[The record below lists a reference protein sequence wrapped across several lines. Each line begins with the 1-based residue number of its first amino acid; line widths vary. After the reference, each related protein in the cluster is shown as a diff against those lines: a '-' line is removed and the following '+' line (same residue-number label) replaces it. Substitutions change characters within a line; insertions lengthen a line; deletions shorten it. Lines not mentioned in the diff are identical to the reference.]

1 MIEIGSRART
11 QAPPPTVL
19 FEALTQPDRPGARE
33 WLLLA
38 DDEESPSVLEAVDPV
53 LVVWSSLWLK
63 RPDARIRFDIE
74 PDGRSAGSTL
84 RWTLSVEPPRP
95 DDALVGHLRKR
106 MNELVNRDLRYSFG
120 Q

>member
-11 QAPPPTVL
+11 QAPPPSVV
-19 FEALTQPDRPGARE
+19 FEALTQSDRPGARE
-33 WLLLA
+33 WLFLA
-38 DDEESPSVLEAVDPV
+38 DDEEKPGVLEAVDPV

-74 PDGRSAGSTL
+74 PDGSGGSML
-84 RWTLSVEPPRP
+84 RWTLSVEPSRP
-95 DDALVGHLRKR
+95 DDALCAHLRKR